1 MKLSK
6 RISNTKTSATIAMSM
21 KARELKAQG
30 KDIISLSA
38 GEPDFDTPDYIKNS
52 AIESINKGNTK
63 YTPVDGMLSLKQS
76 IVQKFKK
83 ENNLDYDHSQILVSA
98 GCKQSIYNLCQATLD
113 KGDEVLIPSPYW
125 VSYPEIVKLSDASP
139 VFIETNSDNDFKIT
153 GKMLLENITDKTKML
168 LLNSPS
174 NPSGFIYNEDDLKDI
189 GKVLKEYPNIII
201 ASDDIYEHI
210 TFNEKKFINILNV
223 CPDLYDQTVILN
235 GVSKAYA
242 MTGWRIGYAAG
253 NNEIIKAMKKIQ
265 SQSTSCTCSISQ
277 SAATAALKSGNEEV
291 KKMVNEYQR
300 RSDFLHNELNKIEGI
315 EYKKPDGSFYAFI
328 NVNGLINA
336 LDGISD
342 DFDLAEYFL
351 NKGEVAVVP
360 GTAFGSKNHI
370 RISFAT
376 SMENLEKAVD
386 RIKGLLSSSR

>member
-21 KARELKAQG
+21 KARELISQG

-38 GEPDFDTPDYIKNS
+38 GEPDFDTPIHIKE
-52 AIESINKGNTK
+52 AAVQSINEGNTK
-63 YTPVDGMLSLKQS
+63 YTPVDGMAVLKES
-76 IVQKFKK
+76 IAAKFKK
-83 ENNLDYDHSQILVSA
+83 ENNLEYELDQILVSA
-98 GCKQSIYNLCQATLD
+98 GCKQSIYNLCQAVLD
-113 KGDEVLIPSPYW
+113 KDDEVLIPSPYW

-139 VFIETNSDNDFKIT
+139 VFIDTNSSTDFKIT
-153 GKMLLENITDKTKML
+153 GEMLTKSITNKTKMI

-174 NPSGFIYNEDDLKDI
+174 NPSGFIYNEKDLRDI
-189 GKVLKEYPNIII
+189 GLVLKKHPNLII

-210 TFNEKKFINILNV
+210 IFDNKKFTNILNV
-223 CPDLYDQTVILN
+223 CPELYEQTIVLN

-253 NNEIIKAMKKIQ
+253 NKKIIGAMKKIQ

-277 SAATAALKSGNEEV
+277 AAAKAALDNCNDEV
-291 KKMVNEYQR
+291 KKMVEQYQI
-300 RSDFLHNELNKIEGI
+300 RSEFLHTELNKIDGI
-315 EYKKPDGSFYAFI
+315 EYKKPEGSFYAFV
-328 NVNGLINA
+328 NVSGLINKI
-336 LDGISD
+336 DNIED

-351 NKGEVAVVP
+351 QKANVAVVP

-376 SMENLEKAVD
+376 SLENLKIAVE
-386 RIKGLLSSSR
+386 RIKNLLS

>member
-21 KARELKAQG
+21 KARELTLQG

-38 GEPDFDTPDYIKNS
+38 GEPDFDTPRNIKDA
-52 AIESINKGNTK
+52 AIESINSGNTK
-63 YTPVDGMLSLKQS
+63 YTPVDGMLTLKES
-76 IVQKFKK
+76 IVKKFKN
-83 ENNLDYDHSQILVSA
+83 ENNLEYTSDQIIVST

-113 KGDEVLIPSPYW
+113 EGDEVLIPSPYW
-125 VSYPEIVKLSDASP
+125 VSYPEIVKLSDAVP
-139 VFIETNSDNDFKIT
+139 VFIETNSKTDFKVT
-153 GKMLLENITDKTKML
+153 GKMLEDNITKRTKMI

-174 NPSGFIYNEDDLKDI
+174 NPSGFIYSEEDLKDI
-189 GKVLKEYPNIII
+189 GRVLKKYPNIII

-210 TFNEKKFINILNV
+210 IFNGKKFTNILNV
-223 CPDLYDQTVILN
+223 CPELYDQTIVLN

-253 NNEIIKAMKKIQ
+253 NSTIVGAMKKIQ

-277 SAATAALKSGNEEV
+277 AAAKAALDDDNSEV
-291 KKMVNEYQR
+291 TKMVSEYQL
-300 RSDFLHNELNKIEGI
+300 RSEYLHTELNKIEGI
-315 EYKKPDGSFYAFI
+315 KYKKPEGSFYAFVD
-328 NVNGLINA
+328 VNGLINK
-336 LDGISD
+336 IENIND
-342 DFDLAEYFL
+342 DFELAEYFL
-351 NKGEVAVVP
+351 READVAVVP

-376 SMENLEKAVD
+376 SLVNLEKAVY
-386 RIKGLLSSSR
+386 RIKNLLS

>member
-38 GEPDFDTPDYIKNS
+38 GEPDFDTPNHIKDS

-63 YTPVDGMLSLKQS
+63 YTPVDGMHSLKES
-76 IVQKFKK
+76 IVKKFKN
-83 ENNLDYDHSQILVSA
+83 ENNLDYDHSQILVST

-139 VFIETNSDNDFKIT
+139 VFIETDSDNDFKIT
-153 GKMLLENITDKTKML
+153 GKMLLENITGKTKML

-189 GKVLKEYPNIII
+189 GRVLKEYPNIII

-210 TFNEKKFINILNV
+210 IFNEKKFINILNV
-223 CPDLYDQTVILN
+223 CPDLHNQTVILN

-253 NNEIIKAMKKIQ
+253 NNEIIGAMKKIQ
-265 SQSTSCTCSISQ
+265 SQSTSCTSSISQ
-277 SAATAALKSGNEEV
+277 SAATAALSYGNEEV
-291 KKMVNEYQR
+291 KKMVAEYQR
-300 RSDFLHNELNKIEGI
+300 RSDFLHNELNKIEGM

-328 NVNGLINA
+328 NVDGLINN
-336 LDGISD
+336 LDGIND

-351 NKGEVAVVP
+351 NEGEVAVVP

-376 SMENLEKAVD
+376 SMENLKKAVE
-386 RIKGLLSSSR
+386 RFKKLLSRS

>member
-21 KARELKAQG
+21 KARELIAQG

-38 GEPDFDTPDYIKNS
+38 GEPDFDTPEHIKKA
-52 AIESINKGNTK
+52 AIESINAGNTK
-63 YTPVDGMLSLKQS
+63 YTPVDGMLDLKKS
-76 IVQKFKK
+76 IIKKFKD
-83 ENNLDYDHSQILVSA
+83 ENNLDYQADQIIVST

-113 KGDEVLIPSPYW
+113 DGDEVLIPAPYW
-125 VSYPEIVKLSDASP
+125 VSYPEIVKLSDAKP
-139 VFIETNSDNDFKIT
+139 VFIETNGETDFKVT
-153 GKMLLENITDKTKML
+153 GKMISDNIGENTRMI

-174 NPSGFIYNEDDLKDI
+174 NPSGFIYSEDELKDI
-189 GKVLKEYPNIII
+189 GRVLKKYPNIII

-210 TFNEKKFINILNV
+210 IFNKRKFTNILNV
-223 CPDLYDQTVILN
+223 CPNLFNQTVVLN

-253 NNEIIKAMKKIQ
+253 NTEIVGAMKKIQ

-277 SAATAALKSGNEEV
+277 SAAKAALDNGKFKV
-291 KKMVNEYQR
+291 DDMVNEYQSR
-300 RSDFLHNELNKIEGI
+300 NEYLHKELNAIDGV
-315 EYKKPDGSFYAFI
+315 EYKKPDGSFYAFV
-328 NVNGLINA
+328 NVSGLIERI
-336 LDGISD
+336 DGIKD
-342 DFDLAEYFL
+342 DYDLAEYFL
-351 NKGEVAVVP
+351 MNADVAVVP

-376 SMENLEKAVD
+376 SFENLQKAVE
-386 RIKGLLSSSR
+386 RIKKALI

>member
-21 KARELKAQG
+21 KARELSLQG

-38 GEPDFDTPDYIKNS
+38 GEPDFDTPQNIKDA
-52 AIESINKGNTK
+52 AIKSINSGNTK
-63 YTPVDGMLSLKQS
+63 YTPVDGMLSLKES
-76 IVQKFKK
+76 IVNKFKN
-83 ENNLDYDHSQILVSA
+83 ENNLEYTSDQILVST

-125 VSYPEIVKLSDASP
+125 VSYPEIVKLSDATP
-139 VFIETNSDNDFKIT
+139 IFIETNSDTDFKVT
-153 GKMLLENITDKTKML
+153 GKMLQDNITEKTRMI

-174 NPSGFIYNEDDLKDI
+174 NPSGFIYSEDDLKDI
-189 GKVLKEYPNIII
+189 GNILKNYPDIII

-210 TFNEKKFINILNV
+210 IFNNKKFTNILNV
-223 CPDLYDQTVILN
+223 CPELYDQTVVLN

-253 NNEIIKAMKKIQ
+253 DASIIGAMKKIQ

-277 SAATAALKSGNEEV
+277 AAAKAALDNNNNEV
-291 KKMVNEYQR
+291 HKMVNEYQI
-300 RSDFLHNELNKIEGI
+300 RSAFLHSELNQIDGI
-315 EYKKPDGSFYAFI
+315 KYKKPEGSFYAFVD
-328 NVNGLINA
+328 VNGLIDKIEN
-336 LDGISD
+336 IND
-342 DFDLAEYFL
+342 DFELAEYFL
-351 NKGEVAVVP
+351 NEAGVAVVP

-376 SMENLEKAVD
+376 SLENLKKAVD
-386 RIKGLLSSSR
+386 RIKKLLS

>member
-21 KARELKAQG
+21 KARELISQG

-38 GEPDFDTPDYIKNS
+38 GEPDFDTPVHIKE
-52 AIESINKGNTK
+52 AGIKSINIGNTK
-63 YTPVDGMLSLKQS
+63 YTPVDGMVSLKES
-76 IVQKFKK
+76 IVKKFKN
-83 ENNLDYDHSQILVSA
+83 ENNLIYDNNQILVSA

-125 VSYPEIVKLSDASP
+125 VSYPEIVKLSDATP
-139 VFIETNSDNDFKIT
+139 VFIKTKSNNDFKIT
-153 GKMLLENITDKTKML
+153 GDMLSKHITKKTKML

-174 NPSGFIYNEDDLKDI
+174 NPSGFIYSEDDLKDI
-189 GKVLKEYPNIII
+189 GEVLSNYPEIII

-210 TFNEKKFINILNV
+210 IFNNKKFTNILNV
-223 CPDLYDQTVILN
+223 CPNLYDQTVVLN

-253 NNEIIKAMKKIQ
+253 HPDVIGAMKKIQ

-277 SAATAALKSGNEEV
+277 SAAKAALDCDNKEV
-291 KKMVNEYQR
+291 TKMVNEYQL
-300 RSDFLHNELNKIEGI
+300 RSEFLHAELNKIDGI
-315 EYKKPDGSFYAFI
+315 KYKKPDGSFYAFVDVSGII
-328 NVNGLINA
+328 NSTKDIN
-336 LDGISD
+336 D
-342 DFDLAEYFL
+342 DFELAEFFL
-351 NKGEVAVVP
+351 KEANVAVVP
-360 GTAFGSKNHI
+360 GTAFGAENHI

-376 SMENLEKAVD
+376 SMENLEKAVE
-386 RIKGLLSSSR
+386 RIKNLLS

>member
-38 GEPDFDTPDYIKNS
+38 GEPDFDTPNHIKDS

-63 YTPVDGMLSLKQS
+63 YTPVDGMHSLKES
-76 IVQKFKK
+76 IVKKFKN
-83 ENNLDYDHSQILVSA
+83 ENNLDYDHSQILVST

-139 VFIETNSDNDFKIT
+139 VFIETDSDNDFKIT
-153 GKMLLENITDKTKML
+153 GKMLLENITGKTKML

-189 GKVLKEYPNIII
+189 GRVLKEYPNIII

-210 TFNEKKFINILNV
+210 IFNEKKFINILNV
-223 CPDLYDQTVILN
+223 CPDLHNQTVILN

-253 NNEIIKAMKKIQ
+253 SNEIIGAMKKIQ

-277 SAATAALKSGNEEV
+277 SAATAALSYGNEEV
-291 KKMVNEYQR
+291 KKMVAEYQR
-300 RSDFLHNELNKIEGI
+300 RSDFLHNELNKIEGM

-328 NVNGLINA
+328 NVDGLINN
-336 LDGISD
+336 LDGIND

-351 NKGEVAVVP
+351 NEGEVAVVP

-376 SMENLEKAVD
+376 SMENLKKAVD
-386 RIKGLLSSSR
+386 RFKELLSRS

>member
-21 KARELKAQG
+21 KARELSLQG

-38 GEPDFDTPDYIKNS
+38 GEPDFDTPQNIKDA
-52 AIESINKGNTK
+52 AIKSINSGNTK
-63 YTPVDGMLSLKQS
+63 YTPVDGMLSLKES
-76 IVQKFKK
+76 IVNKFKN
-83 ENNLDYDHSQILVSA
+83 ENNLEYISDQILVST

-125 VSYPEIVKLSDASP
+125 VSYPEIVKLSDATP
-139 VFIETNSDNDFKIT
+139 IFIETNSDTDFKVT
-153 GKMLLENITDKTKML
+153 GKMLQDNITEKTRMI

-174 NPSGFIYNEDDLKDI
+174 NPSGFIYSEDDLKDI
-189 GKVLKEYPNIII
+189 GNVLKNYPDIII

-210 TFNEKKFINILNV
+210 IFNNKKFTNILNV
-223 CPDLYDQTVILN
+223 CPELYDQTVVLN

-253 NNEIIKAMKKIQ
+253 NASIIGAMKKIQ

-277 SAATAALKSGNEEV
+277 AAAKAALDNNNDEV
-291 KKMVNEYQR
+291 HKMVNEYQI
-300 RSDFLHNELNKIEGI
+300 RSAFLHSELNQIDGI
-315 EYKKPDGSFYAFI
+315 KYKKPEGSFYAFVD
-328 NVNGLINA
+328 VNGLINK
-336 LDGISD
+336 IENIND
-342 DFDLAEYFL
+342 DFELAEYFL
-351 NKGEVAVVP
+351 NEAGVAVVP

-376 SMENLEKAVD
+376 SLENLKKAVD
-386 RIKGLLSSSR
+386 RIKKLLS

>member
-21 KARELKAQG
+21 KARELTLQG

-38 GEPDFDTPDYIKNS
+38 GEPDFDTPRNIKNA
-52 AIESINKGNTK
+52 AIESINSGNTK
-63 YTPVDGMLSLKQS
+63 YTPVDGMLTLKES
-76 IVQKFKK
+76 IVKKFKN
-83 ENNLDYDHSQILVSA
+83 ENNLEYTSDQIIVST

-113 KGDEVLIPSPYW
+113 EGDEVLIPSPYW
-125 VSYPEIVKLSDASP
+125 VSYPEIVKLSDAVP
-139 VFIETNSDNDFKIT
+139 VFVETNSETDFKVT
-153 GKMLLENITDKTKML
+153 GKMLEDNITKRTKMI

-174 NPSGFIYNEDDLKDI
+174 NPSGFIYSEEDLKDI
-189 GKVLKEYPNIII
+189 GRVLKKYPNIII

-210 TFNEKKFINILNV
+210 IFNGKKFTNILNV
-223 CPDLYDQTVILN
+223 CPELYDQTIVLN

-253 NNEIIKAMKKIQ
+253 NSTIVGAMKKIQ

-277 SAATAALKSGNEEV
+277 AAAKAALDDDNSEV
-291 KKMVNEYQR
+291 TKMVSEYQL
-300 RSDFLHNELNKIEGI
+300 RSEYLHTELNKIEGI
-315 EYKKPDGSFYAFI
+315 KYKKPEGSFYAFVD
-328 NVNGLINA
+328 VNGLINK
-336 LDGISD
+336 IENIND
-342 DFDLAEYFL
+342 DFELAEYFL
-351 NKGEVAVVP
+351 READVAVVP

-376 SMENLEKAVD
+376 SLVNLEKAVY
-386 RIKGLLSSSR
+386 RIKNLLS

>member
-21 KARELKAQG
+21 KARELISQG
-30 KDIISLSA
+30 KDVISLSA
-38 GEPDFDTPDYIKNS
+38 GEPDFDTPKHIKEA
-52 AIESINKGNTK
+52 AIQSIKEGNTK
-63 YTPVDGMLSLKQS
+63 YTPVDGMAALKES
-76 IVQKFKK
+76 IVEKFRN
-83 ENNLDYDHSQILVSA
+83 ENNLNYETDQILVSA
-98 GCKQSIYNLCQATLD
+98 GCKQSIYNLCQAVLD

-125 VSYPEIVKLSDASP
+125 VSYPEIVKLSDATP
-139 VFIETNSDNDFKIT
+139 VFIDTNSNTDFKIT
-153 GKMLLENITDKTKML
+153 GEMLTKSITSKTKML

-174 NPSGFIYNEDDLKDI
+174 NPSGFVYNEKDLKDI
-189 GKVLKEYPNIII
+189 GLVLRKYPNLII

-210 TFNEKKFINILNV
+210 IFNNKKFTNILNV
-223 CPDLYDQTVILN
+223 CPELYDKTVVLN

-253 NNEIIKAMKKIQ
+253 NEKIIGAMKKIQ

-277 SAATAALKSGNEEV
+277 AAAKSALDNCNDEV
-291 KKMVNEYQR
+291 KKMVEQYQI
-300 RSDFLHNELNKIEGI
+300 RSEFLHTELNKIDGI
-315 EYKKPDGSFYAFI
+315 KYKKPEGSFYAFVD
-328 NVNGLINA
+328 VNGLINKI
-336 LDGISD
+336 DNIDD

-351 NKGEVAVVP
+351 KNANVAVVP

-376 SMENLEKAVD
+376 SLENLKLAIE
-386 RIKGLLSSSR
+386 RIKNLLS

>member
-21 KARELKAQG
+21 KARELISQG
-30 KDIISLSA
+30 KDVISLSA
-38 GEPDFDTPDYIKNS
+38 GEPDFDTPKHIKEA
-52 AIESINKGNTK
+52 AIQSIKEGNTK
-63 YTPVDGMLSLKQS
+63 YTPVDGMAALKES
-76 IVQKFKK
+76 IVEKFRN
-83 ENNLDYDHSQILVSA
+83 ENNLNYESDQILVSA
-98 GCKQSIYNLCQATLD
+98 GCKQSIYNLCQAVLD

-125 VSYPEIVKLSDASP
+125 VSYPEIVKLSDATP
-139 VFIETNSDNDFKIT
+139 VFIETNSDTDFKIT
-153 GKMLLENITDKTKML
+153 GEMLTNSITSKTKML

-174 NPSGFIYNEDDLKDI
+174 NPSGFVYNEKDLKDI
-189 GKVLKEYPNIII
+189 GLVLRKYPNLII

-210 TFNEKKFINILNV
+210 IFNNKKFTNILNV
-223 CPDLYDQTVILN
+223 CPELYDQTVVLN

-253 NNEIIKAMKKIQ
+253 NKKIIGAMKKIQ

-277 SAATAALKSGNEEV
+277 AAAKSALDNCNDEV
-291 KKMVNEYQR
+291 KKMVEQYQI
-300 RSDFLHNELNKIEGI
+300 RSEFLHTELNKIDGI
-315 EYKKPDGSFYAFI
+315 KYKKPEGSFYAFVD
-328 NVNGLINA
+328 VNGLINKI
-336 LDGISD
+336 DNIED

-351 NKGEVAVVP
+351 KNANVAVVP

-376 SMENLEKAVD
+376 SLEKLKLAIE
-386 RIKGLLSSSR
+386 RIKNLLS

>member
-38 GEPDFDTPDYIKNS
+38 GEPDFDTPNHIKDS

-63 YTPVDGMLSLKQS
+63 YTPVDGMHSLKES
-76 IVQKFKK
+76 IVKKFKN
-83 ENNLDYDHSQILVSA
+83 ENNLDYDHSQILVST

-139 VFIETNSDNDFKIT
+139 VFIETDSDNDFKIT
-153 GKMLLENITDKTKML
+153 GKMLLENITGKTKML

-189 GKVLKEYPNIII
+189 GRVLKEYPNIII

-210 TFNEKKFINILNV
+210 IFNEKKFINILNV
-223 CPDLYDQTVILN
+223 YPDLYNQTVILN

-253 NNEIIKAMKKIQ
+253 SNEIIGAMKKIQ

-277 SAATAALKSGNEEV
+277 SAATAALSYGNEEV
-291 KKMVNEYQR
+291 KKMVAEYQR
-300 RSDFLHNELNKIEGI
+300 RSDFLHNELNKIEGM

-328 NVNGLINA
+328 NVDGLINN
-336 LDGISD
+336 LDGIND

-351 NKGEVAVVP
+351 NEGEVAVVP

-376 SMENLEKAVD
+376 SMENLKKAVD
-386 RIKGLLSSSR
+386 RFKELLSRS

>member
-21 KARELKAQG
+21 KARELTLQG

-38 GEPDFDTPDYIKNS
+38 GEPDFDTPRNIKDA
-52 AIESINKGNTK
+52 AIESINSGNTK
-63 YTPVDGMLSLKQS
+63 YTPVDGMLTLKES
-76 IVQKFKK
+76 IVRKFKN
-83 ENNLDYDHSQILVSA
+83 ENNLEYTPDQIIVST

-113 KGDEVLIPSPYW
+113 EGDEVLIPSPYW
-125 VSYPEIVKLSDASP
+125 VSYPEIVKLSDAIP
-139 VFIETNSDNDFKIT
+139 VFVETNSETDFKVT
-153 GKMLLENITDKTKML
+153 GKMLEDNITQKTKMI

-174 NPSGFIYNEDDLKDI
+174 NPSGFIYTEDDLKDI
-189 GKVLKEYPNIII
+189 GRVLKKHPNIII

-210 TFNEKKFINILNV
+210 IFNDKKFTNILNV
-223 CPDLYDQTVILN
+223 CPELYDQTIVLN

-253 NNEIIKAMKKIQ
+253 SSNIVNAMKKIQ

-277 SAATAALKSGNEEV
+277 AAAKAALDNDNSEV
-291 KKMVNEYQR
+291 QKMVNEYQL
-300 RSDFLHNELNKIEGI
+300 RSEFLHTELNKIEGI
-315 EYKKPDGSFYAFI
+315 KYKKPDGSFYAFVD
-328 NVNGLINA
+328 VNGLINKI
-336 LDGISD
+336 DNIND
-342 DFDLAEYFL
+342 DFELAEYFL
-351 NKGEVAVVP
+351 KEADVAVVP

-376 SMENLEKAVD
+376 SLENLKKAVS
-386 RIKGLLSSSR
+386 RIENLLS

>member
-38 GEPDFDTPDYIKNS
+38 GEPDFDTPNHIKDF
-52 AIESINKGNTK
+52 AIESINNGNTK
-63 YTPVDGMLSLKQS
+63 YTPVDGMHSLKES
-76 IVQKFKK
+76 IIRKFKN
-83 ENNLDYDHSQILVSA
+83 ENSLDYNHSQILVST

-139 VFIETNSDNDFKIT
+139 VFIETDSDNDFKIT
-153 GKMLLENITDKTKML
+153 GKMLLEKITDKTKML

-210 TFNEKKFINILNV
+210 IFNEKKFINILNV
-223 CPDLYDQTVILN
+223 YPDLYDQTVILN

-253 NNEIIKAMKKIQ
+253 NSEIINAMKKIQ

-277 SAATAALKSGNEEV
+277 SAATAALSYGNEEI
-291 KKMVNEYQR
+291 KKMVVEYQR
-300 RSDFLHNELNKIEGI
+300 RSDFLHDELNKIEGI

-328 NVNGLINA
+328 NVDGLINN
-336 LDGISD
+336 LDGIND

-351 NKGEVAVVP
+351 NEGEVAVVP

-386 RIKGLLSSSR
+386 RVKKLLSRS

>member
-21 KARELKAQG
+21 KARELTLQG

-38 GEPDFDTPDYIKNS
+38 GEPDFDTPRNIKDA
-52 AIESINKGNTK
+52 AIESINSGNTK
-63 YTPVDGMLSLKQS
+63 YTPVDGMLTLKES
-76 IVQKFKK
+76 IVRKFKN
-83 ENNLDYDHSQILVSA
+83 ENNLEYTPDQVIVST

-113 KGDEVLIPSPYW
+113 EGDEVLIPSPYW
-125 VSYPEIVKLSDASP
+125 VSYPEIVKLSDAIP
-139 VFIETNSDNDFKIT
+139 VFVETNSETDFKVT
-153 GKMLLENITDKTKML
+153 GKMLEDNITQKTKMI

-174 NPSGFIYNEDDLKDI
+174 NPSGFIYTEDDLKDI
-189 GKVLKEYPNIII
+189 GRVLKKHPNIII

-210 TFNEKKFINILNV
+210 IFNGKKFTNILNV
-223 CPDLYDQTVILN
+223 CPELYDQTIVLN

-253 NNEIIKAMKKIQ
+253 SSNIVNAMKKIQ

-277 SAATAALKSGNEEV
+277 AAAKAALDNDNSEV
-291 KKMVNEYQR
+291 QKMVNEYQL
-300 RSDFLHNELNKIEGI
+300 RSEFLHTELNKIDGI
-315 EYKKPDGSFYAFI
+315 KYKKPDGSFYAFVD
-328 NVNGLINA
+328 VNGLINKI
-336 LDGISD
+336 DNIND
-342 DFDLAEYFL
+342 DFELAEYFL
-351 NKGEVAVVP
+351 KEADVAVVP

-376 SMENLEKAVD
+376 SLENLKKAVS
-386 RIKGLLSSSR
+386 RIENLLS

>member
-21 KARELKAQG
+21 KARELISQG

-38 GEPDFDTPDYIKNS
+38 GEPDFDTPIHIKE
-52 AIESINKGNTK
+52 AAVQSINEGNTK
-63 YTPVDGMLSLKQS
+63 YTPVDGMAVLKES
-76 IVQKFKK
+76 IAAKFKK
-83 ENNLDYDHSQILVSA
+83 ENNLEYELDQILVSA
-98 GCKQSIYNLCQATLD
+98 GCKQSIYNLCQAVLD
-113 KGDEVLIPSPYW
+113 KDDEVLIPSPYW

-139 VFIETNSDNDFKIT
+139 VFIDTNSSTDFKIT
-153 GKMLLENITDKTKML
+153 GEMLTKSITNKTKMI

-174 NPSGFIYNEDDLKDI
+174 NPSGFIYNEKDLRDI
-189 GKVLKEYPNIII
+189 GLVLKKHPNLII

-210 TFNEKKFINILNV
+210 IFDNKKFTNILNV
-223 CPDLYDQTVILN
+223 CPELYEQTIVLN

-253 NNEIIKAMKKIQ
+253 NKKIIGAMKKIQ

-277 SAATAALKSGNEEV
+277 AAAKAALDNCNDEV
-291 KKMVNEYQR
+291 KKMVEQYQI
-300 RSDFLHNELNKIEGI
+300 RSEFLHTELNKIDGI
-315 EYKKPDGSFYAFI
+315 EYKKPEGSFYAFV
-328 NVNGLINA
+328 NVSGLINKI
-336 LDGISD
+336 DNIED

-351 NKGEVAVVP
+351 QKANVAVVP

-376 SMENLEKAVD
+376 SLKNLKIAVE
-386 RIKGLLSSSR
+386 RIKNLLS

>member
-38 GEPDFDTPDYIKNS
+38 GEPDFDTPNHIKDS

-63 YTPVDGMLSLKQS
+63 YTPVDGMHSLKES
-76 IVQKFKK
+76 IVKKFKN
-83 ENNLDYDHSQILVSA
+83 ENNLDYDHSQILVST

-139 VFIETNSDNDFKIT
+139 VFIETDSDNDFKIT
-153 GKMLLENITDKTKML
+153 GKMLLENITGKTKML

-189 GKVLKEYPNIII
+189 GRVLKEYPNIII

-210 TFNEKKFINILNV
+210 IFNEKKFINILNV
-223 CPDLYDQTVILN
+223 CPDLHNQTVILN

-253 NNEIIKAMKKIQ
+253 NNEIIGAMKKIQ

-277 SAATAALKSGNEEV
+277 SAATAALSYGNEEV
-291 KKMVNEYQR
+291 KKMVAEYQR
-300 RSDFLHNELNKIEGI
+300 RSDFLHNELNKIEGM

-328 NVNGLINA
+328 NVDGLINN
-336 LDGISD
+336 LDGIND

-351 NKGEVAVVP
+351 NEGEVAVVP
-360 GTAFGSKNHI
+360 GAAFGSKNHI

-376 SMENLEKAVD
+376 SMENLKKAVD
-386 RIKGLLSSSR
+386 RFKKLLSRS

>member
-21 KARELKAQG
+21 KARELTLQG

-38 GEPDFDTPDYIKNS
+38 GEPDFDTPRNIKNA
-52 AIESINKGNTK
+52 AIESINSGNTK
-63 YTPVDGMLSLKQS
+63 YTPVDGMLTLKES
-76 IVQKFKK
+76 IVKKFKN
-83 ENNLDYDHSQILVSA
+83 ENNLEYTPDQIIVST

-113 KGDEVLIPSPYW
+113 EGDEVLIPSPYW
-125 VSYPEIVKLSDASP
+125 VSYPEIVKLSDAVP
-139 VFIETNSDNDFKIT
+139 VFVETNSETDFKVT
-153 GKMLLENITDKTKML
+153 GKMLEDNITKRTKMI

-174 NPSGFIYNEDDLKDI
+174 NPSGFIYSQEDLKDI
-189 GKVLKEYPNIII
+189 GRVLKKYPNIII

-210 TFNEKKFINILNV
+210 IFNGKKFTNILNV
-223 CPDLYDQTVILN
+223 CPELYDQTIVLN

-253 NNEIIKAMKKIQ
+253 NSTIIGAMKKIQ

-277 SAATAALKSGNEEV
+277 AAAKAALDDDNSEV
-291 KKMVNEYQR
+291 TKMVSEYQL
-300 RSDFLHNELNKIEGI
+300 RSEYLHTELNKIEGI
-315 EYKKPDGSFYAFI
+315 KYKKPEGSFYAFLD
-328 NVNGLINA
+328 VNGLINK
-336 LDGISD
+336 IENIND
-342 DFDLAEYFL
+342 DFELAEYFL
-351 NKGEVAVVP
+351 READVAVVP

-376 SMENLEKAVD
+376 SLVNLEKAVC
-386 RIKGLLSSSR
+386 RIKNLLS